1 MFKLDLQCNRDTG
14 SYNASDNESQ
24 RFRLYGGV
32 ASLATPFHRIPRHT
46 WRPLVAVVPE
56 QNLSFKVESI
66 LLRTTSTM
74 SNRRDHDST
83 LYEDLESLTRKI
95 ERMALEV
102 TQNRAIDQITKL
114 QIGIQLKTVEVLA
127 GSMEKAIDEI
137 EKIEQTTA
145 PRRAPTFTTKSAP
158 RHFARHSSPSSD
170 EESYGEVNQRN
181 PPRVMYFCG
190 KHCDG
195 DDPSRTGTMRPKIT
209 VFRGPHEEGKCVA
222 RVATTGKPCSNKGKY
237 QVKVPADRV

>member
-1 MFKLDLQCNRDTG
+1 MNHKDSGCTEGLL
-14 SYNASDNESQ
+14 ASN
-24 RFRLYGGV
+24 
-32 ASLATPFHRIPRHT
+32 PFPSIPRHT

-56 QNLSFKVESI
+56 QNPSFKVESI
-66 LLRTTSTM
+66 LLRATSTM

-95 ERMALEV
+95 GRMALEV
-102 TQNRAIDQITKL
+102 KQNRAIGRSTKEEIDEEL
-114 QIGIQLKTVEVLA
+114 MSVERSA
-127 GSMEKAIDEI
+127 KRMEKAIDAI

-158 RHFARHSSPSSD
+158 RQSARHPSPSSD

-190 KHCDG
+190 YHCVG
-195 DDPSRTGTMRPKIT
+195 DKSSRTGRWKDT
-209 VFRGPHEEGKCVA
+209 VTVSPGPHTEGICVA
-222 RVATTGKPCSNKGKY
+222 RVAATLKPCGNRGIF
-237 QVKVPADRV
+237 QVKVPSDRV

>member
-1 MFKLDLQCNRDTG
+1 
-14 SYNASDNESQ
+14 
-24 RFRLYGGV
+24 
-32 ASLATPFHRIPRHT
+32 
-46 WRPLVAVVPE
+46 
-56 QNLSFKVESI
+56 
-66 LLRTTSTM
+66 M

-95 ERMALEV
+95 GRMALEV
-102 TQNRAIDQITKL
+102 TQNRAIDRSTKEE
-114 QIGIQLKTVEVLA
+114 IDDELKTVKALA
-127 GSMEKAIDEI
+127 RSMGKAIDAI

-190 KHCDG
+190 KHCVG
-195 DDPSRTGTMRPKIT
+195 DKESRTGRWKDT
-209 VFRGPHEEGKCVA
+209 VTVSPGPHTEGICVA
-222 RVATTGKPCSNKGKY
+222 RVADTGKPCGFKGKF
-237 QVKVPADRV
+237 QVKVPVDKVYL